1 MPVLFSQSK
10 TRTLQYIATSQNL
23 PSSTCNQSDPLHSS
37 TCYQQKLTFL
47 NLQPIRTYPSQLATN
62 QTPTF
67 LNLLPTMTYLLQL
80 ATNPKLTFLNMLP
93 IQNLPSST
101 SNQSR
106 SSQPSLFATTR
117 KKQSRGPATN
127 PEVTTVVNMLWHNIG
142 AATTHQTIIKQCLIL
157 YLTQY
162 SLCSSFCSFQSIL
175 SAVGQCVSSK

>member
-37 TCYQQKLTFL
+37 TCYQQQLTFL

-101 SNQSR
+101 CNQSKLTIF
-106 SSQPSLFATTR
+106 SLQPIRTYLP
-117 KKQSRGPATN
+117 QLATN
-127 PEVTTVVNMLWHNIG
+127 PEVANQAFLQPHERNNPEGRQLIPKLQQLLTCCDTTL
-142 AATTHQTIIKQCLIL
+142 AQPRRIKLL
-157 YLTQY
+157 
-162 SLCSSFCSFQSIL
+162 
-175 SAVGQCVSSK
+175 